1 MAKVAAAPEPPDD
14 PPTPT
19 DSVNDADRQM
29 RPMQSFCD
37 IVAALQDSS
46 CGTQGGREEKQGDAD
61 SSDGD
66 TSTPDGRKVG
76 FA

>member
-1 MAKVAAAPEPPDD
+1 
-14 PPTPT
+14 
-19 DSVNDADRQM
+19 
-29 RPMQSFCD
+29 MQSFSD